1 MQKTKTRQIKDI
13 NAADIKAAEL
23 QKQIEE
29 VTARWK
35 RAVADYQNLEKRI
48 AEEKQN
54 WVKFAA
60 KNFIVGL
67 LPVVDD
73 LEKANAYLKDAGL
86 GLALS
91 KLDTVLKQAGVEKFG
106 TVGRVFDINT
116 MEAVS
121 TEEAAEDKRVVRQV
135 CAGYNMFGSVIRPA
149 KVVVGKMVQK
159 PNDN

>member
-91 KLDTVLKQAGVEKFG
+91 KLDTVLKQAGV
-106 TVGRVFDINT
+106 
-116 MEAVS
+116 
-121 TEEAAEDKRVVRQV
+121 DKR
-135 CAGYNMFGSVIRPA
+135 F
-149 KVVVGKMVQK
+149 
-159 PNDN
+159 